1 MIVYEHW
8 NSYGLHTTTE
18 GDSQPN
24 RGHIPRLDISRAY
37 RDVLLMLTI
46 LQIIISDTQSV
57 VVEAR
62 VSVTDVNYLTNYYQW
77 HWL

>member
-37 RDVLLMLTI
+37 RDVLVMLTI
-46 LQIIISDTQSV
+46 LQII
-57 VVEAR
+57 
-62 VSVTDVNYLTNYYQW
+62 YQW
-77 HWL
+77 H